1 MQGRSRR
8 LYSHLMNGGLQIV
21 EHELPSVCR
30 YPKRL
35 VLLVALIAL
44 AFATSTLQ
52 AQILTSTQENK
63 FDKAGR
69 PASSVASYRE
79 PVITCTVGR
88 AGFIGHGGRQAATIE
103 MVAALAVAYVVFG
116 GAILALVAS
125 FRSLGDKVDSF
136 FTPLIPK
143 PTVRTIA
150 PPDEHF
156 SPFKFKPSA
165 KQEASRLA
173 PGSPPEASTSSEAS
187 IPPALFPR
195 SRLTARRRSL
205 QLGGCPS
212 LNWKPMAT
220 NQCLHRFDTGF
231 VPTANHPYITVTRSS
246 PLISCVSRQ
255 RPGRCRILGRIF
267 HRRRWPL

>member
-1 MQGRSRR
+1 
-8 LYSHLMNGGLQIV
+8 
-21 EHELPSVCR
+21 
-30 YPKRL
+30 
-35 VLLVALIAL
+35 
-44 AFATSTLQ
+44 
-52 AQILTSTQENK
+52 
-63 FDKAGR
+63 
-69 PASSVASYRE
+69 
-79 PVITCTVGR
+79 
-88 AGFIGHGGRQAATIE
+88 
-103 MVAALAVAYVVFG
+103 MVAALAVAYIALG

-125 FRSLGDKVDSF
+125 FRLLGDKVDSF
-136 FTPLIPK
+136 FAPLIPK

-156 SPFKFKPSA
+156 SPFKFKASA
-165 KQEASRLA
+165 KQEASGLA
-173 PGSPPEASTSSEAS
+173 PGSPPKASTSSDAS

-231 VPTANHPYITVTRSS
+231 VPTANHPYITVTWSS

-255 RPGRCRILGRIF
+255 RPGKYRIRWRIF